1 MKETE
6 MRADYGKVL
15 GKGVR
20 GKYYEAAIRAKGLAK
35 IDPDLLP
42 LFPTSQAINEALREM
57 LKSGSGPR
65 RKKA

>member
-6 MRADYGKVL
+6 MRKDYGELL

-35 IDPDLLP
+35 IDPDLLL
-42 LFPTSQAINEALREM
+42 LFPTSQAINEALRAM
-57 LKSGSGPR
+57 LKASSPR
-65 RKKA
+65 PKKA